1 MTESD
6 MTAPDLTADESGATA
21 TVLITGG
28 TGGLGYETAKAVA
41 GRGLGVVV
49 TGRSRHGVERVAA
62 RLSAETGA
70 TVHGMA
76 LDLGS
81 LDDVRRFVEELT
93 SAALPPLHGVVCNAG
108 IQSVSGTTLTA
119 DGYEQTFGVNHL
131 AHFLLVRRLLPHLAE
146 PARIVFVASDTH
158 DPARPTGMPAPEYS
172 TARALAHPECDA
184 TGSAN
189 TVGRRRYT
197 TSKLCNVL
205 TTYELARRLRQ
216 ERPDR
221 SITVNAF
228 DPGLMPGTGLARDY
242 GPLQAFAWKYLL
254 PALTVVP
261 GLNVHTPRRS
271 AAALTRLLLDPE
283 LRHVTGRYFSGT
295 RQIRSSRESYDR
307 SKQLDLWDSSVEL
320 TGADRS

>member
-1 MTESD
+1 MATD
-6 MTAPDLTADESGATA
+6 MTAA

-28 TGGLGYETAKAVA
+28 TGGLGYEAARAVA
-41 GRGLGVVV
+41 GRGLSVVV
-49 TGRSRHGVERVAA
+49 TGRSAEGVERVAA
-62 RLSAETGA
+62 RVSAETGA
-70 TVHGMA
+70 TVHGMT

-81 LDDVRRFVEELT
+81 LADVRRFVKELT
-93 SAALPPLHGVVCNAG
+93 SAALPPLRGVVCNAG
-108 IQSVSGTTLTA
+108 VQSVSGTAVTA

-131 AHFLLVRRLLPHLAE
+131 AHFLLVRELLPHLVE

-158 DPARPTGMPAPEYS
+158 DPARPTGMPAPAYT
-172 TARALAHPECDA
+172 TARALADPDGDA

-205 TTYELARRLRQ
+205 TTYELARRLQ
-216 ERPDR
+216 QASPGG

-242 GPLQAFAWKYLL
+242 GPLQAFAWKYVL

-271 AAALTRLLLDPE
+271 AAALARLVLDPD

-295 RQIRSSRESYDR
+295 RQIRSSEESYDR
-307 SKQLDLWDSSVEL
+307 SKQQDLWDGSVEL
-320 TGADRS
+320 TRI

>member
-1 MTESD
+1 MIAS
-6 MTAPDLTADESGATA
+6 

-28 TGGLGYETAKAVA
+28 TGSLGYEAAKALAGA
-41 GRGLGVVV
+41 GRGLSVVV
-49 TGRSRHGVERVAA
+49 TGRSGEGVERVAA
-62 RLSAETGA
+62 RLRAETGA

-93 SAALPPLHGVVCNAG
+93 SAALPPLQAVVCNAG
-108 IQSVSGTTLTA
+108 IQSVSGTAYTA

-131 AHFLLVRRLLPHLAE
+131 AHFLLVRELLPHLVE

-158 DPARPTGMPAPEYS
+158 DPTRPTGMPAPEYT
-172 TARALAHPECDA
+172 TARALARPDGDA

-205 TTYELARRLRQ
+205 ITYELARRLQ
-216 ERPDR
+216 EEHPDG

-242 GPLQAFAWKYLL
+242 GPVQAFAWKYVL

-261 GLNVHTPRRS
+261 GINVHTPRRS
-271 AAALTRLLLDPE
+271 AAALARLVLDQG
-283 LRHVTGRYFSGT
+283 LQHVTGRYFSGT
-295 RQIRSSRESYDR
+295 KQIRSSQESYDR

-320 TGADRS
+320 TRI